1 MKVAVSVHG
10 RFHAFELAEGLRR
23 RGCLEALTTTYP
35 GGRVRRVVG
44 DSVAF
49 HCAPWIEI
57 WRRIGQKLSISSAML
72 DVSVARAFAKFSA
85 RHMPLQADLFV
96 GWSGAS
102 LEAIPVARA
111 RGMKV
116 IIERGSTH
124 IEDQTKTLSRVFAA
138 QGLKFNDT
146 SKIMI
151 ERELAE
157 YDAADAIC
165 VPSNFAAETFIARGV
180 PGEKLIVNA
189 YGVDLSKFEPSP
201 MPQTATKPRI
211 VFVGRVGLRKGVA
224 ELLEAFSTLSDRAEL
239 HLIGP
244 VELSVREILA
254 RHAGES
260 VIVRGALPMTA
271 LPAEYTRS
279 DIFCLPSWEE
289 GFPLVLLQAMASGLP
304 IVASVA
310 TGAADIVTDN
320 AEGFVVPTGDVMRL
334 ADALGTLIDDEAGRR
349 RMGKAARTR
358 VAEGWDWQSYAD
370 RAIAHYEKLIA
381 AS

>member
-1 MKVAVSVHG
+1 M
-10 RFHAFELAEGLRR
+10 
-23 RGCLEALTTTYP
+23 
-35 GGRVRRVVG
+35 
-44 DSVAF
+44 
-49 HCAPWIEI
+49 
-57 WRRIGQKLSISSAML
+57 SISSAML

-201 MPQTATKPRI
+201 TPQTATKPRI